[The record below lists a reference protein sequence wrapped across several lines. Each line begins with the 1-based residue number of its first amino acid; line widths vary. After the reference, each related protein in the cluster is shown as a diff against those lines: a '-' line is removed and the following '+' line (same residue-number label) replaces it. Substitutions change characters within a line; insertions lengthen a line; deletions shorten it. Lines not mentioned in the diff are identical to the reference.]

1 MVAIAKP
8 KAKPPKNEYKSPCC
22 CRVENSDEI
31 LNQIKKMMKR
41 ISLIIFLTNQFQK
54 LFSFFGYFYRVV
66 AND

>member
-8 KAKPPKNEYKSPCC
+8 KAKPPKNENKSPCC

-41 ISLIIFLTNQFQK
+41 ISLIIFSTQKFFQFNFINSK
-54 LFSFFGYFYRVV
+54 HNIVSS
-66 AND
+66 N